1 MRLPLDYLCF
11 LCGILLL
18 LQYVL
23 TYSRRLREA
32 AEFRFRLFGWFCLI
46 AGLQQWMQL
55 LCASYPALPYS
66 DKLNLLLSLASFLLL
81 LEFGRTALWAQ
92 GIRVPRWG
100 LVPLLLLAFS
110 SLRLGMSSFAA
121 CASFVLAA
129 PGAMLAALA
138 FAMAARKSTGWQ
150 RRGFALAGV
159 GMVVFGLAALLSVPE
174 VRFLVENLPMRQA
187 PLWQG
192 QDVSLWLLLVSAA
205 VALLG
210 LWTAARSSRRRPA
223 IYIWNPATPLVL
235 LVLLTAGWWSAHLS
249 GGLLDEEI
257 GASLLADANSLA
269 ASMNPADLKG
279 LTFTHADQQD
289 ARFRRLHEQ
298 FQTYL
303 PYTNARGIYMVAQR
317 NGQLVF
323 GPQSYNDNDQE
334 ASAPGTPFVQP
345 PAGLEAVFRTQTARS
360 VAPYQKQS
368 GTYVSAYA
376 PVEDPHTGKML
387 LAVGMDVASTDWQIQ
402 VLHFRLTAIGFT
414 LLFIVLYLITTLLLQ
429 YRQERP
435 PSGWPMWMRYLESAV
450 VLACGLSVTLA
461 VALIL
466 NRFDMRFRAEVF
478 RQMAGVQAARLRQTF
493 VDLDNQVDSVGRFCE
508 TRPTLSRED
517 FTYFVRPL
525 VQSAAI
531 QAYEWIP
538 AVPAAQ
544 KAQVEASIQR
554 QNSPGY
560 TIFQRNAKGEPEPA
574 SGRTVYYPVAYVEPR
589 AGNERAVG
597 FDLGSEPIRRSAL
610 DEAARSQTA
619 VATNPVALVQE
630 TERQKGL
637 LVFRPVYSTDANG
650 QTQLRGFALFV
661 IRLQS
666 LFSRMLSDASTA
678 LTADLVELNTRHEPE
693 MLATTRK
700 DRAEGSANLRSRFSK
715 PDLVLMWPV
724 LAYGKTYATVIR
736 PGPDFSTVHAR
747 RTGWQ
752 AFFLGLALSTIA
764 AAFVGNLG
772 WQRYSLN
779 TEVEARTSELQR
791 SETRYRLLF
800 ENSLSGVALLEAV
813 RDQQGNICDWLLL
826 AANAT
831 FGSQLGRRRE
841 EILGRPISVMLSEQ
855 DAATMYLALRMVVDD
870 LRPITFE
877 EHFARQKRDCLVNIF
892 PAGAGRVAYISVD
905 ITDRKRAEQA
915 LRKTLEDA
923 GRLNQQLEAE
933 TARANAAATQ
943 AQAATVAKSMFLA
956 NMSHEIR
963 TPLNG
968 VIGLNALL
976 LDMELSP
983 KQRHYVKLI
992 GANAELLLQL
1002 INDILDLSK
1011 LEAGKLQ
1018 LEAAKFEIRPL
1029 LDKLAKMMEFPVSEK
1044 GLRFVCQ
1051 AADDVPE
1058 RLCGDAGRLQ
1068 QVLINLV
1075 GNAIKFTN
1083 QGEVVV
1089 NVTRQWEKDGKIRL
1103 RFSVRDTGIGIP
1115 LEQQQLV
1122 FASFTQADS
1131 STTRKFG
1138 GTGLGL
1144 TICRELVGI
1153 MGGEIGVESEPGQG
1167 SEFWFTATF
1176 HSLPDMDLKL
1186 MSSKKRSALLQLP
1199 KQQAPAADY
1208 PARILLVE
1216 DNLTNQQVA
1225 LGILGKMN
1233 LHADTAA
1240 NGVQALE
1247 ALSRQH
1253 YDLVLMDVQMPEMD
1267 GMEATRQIRSGASSV
1282 LDHEIPV
1289 VAMTAHAMAGDEARC
1304 LESGM
1309 NDYVTKPIDPRL
1321 LLAAIRRWLPSEIP
1335 SQPQPSA
1342 QSTSTGLP
1350 TAEIVFD
1357 HADFVRR
1364 MMDDADLAQSIAAEF
1379 LSSLENDLQELQRMM
1394 QAGDVTAVGKMAH
1407 RIKGAAGN
1415 VSAVRL
1421 ARTAANLESDCKT
1434 GVSAQPAALVEAL
1447 AHQCAELRAT
1457 MKKWMNRGAE

>member
-1 MRLPLDYLCF
+1 MRIPLDYLCF

-46 AGLQQWMQL
+46 AGVQQWMQL

-66 DKLNLLLSLASFLLL
+66 DKLNLLLSLASFVVL

-92 GIRVPRWG
+92 GMRVPRWG

-150 RRGFALAGV
+150 RRGFVLAGV

-223 IYIWNPATPLVL
+223 VYIWNAATPLLL
-235 LVLLTAGWWSAHLS
+235 LVVLTAGWWSAHLS

-257 GASLLADANSLA
+257 GASLLAEANSLA
-269 ASMNPADLKG
+269 ASMNPSDLKG
-279 LTFTHADQQD
+279 LTFTRADQQD

-303 PYTNARGIYMVAQR
+303 PYTSARGIYMVAQR

-345 PAGLEAVFRTQTARS
+345 PAGLEAVFRTRTARS

-387 LAVGMDVASTDWQIQ
+387 LAVGMDVATTDWQIQ
-402 VLHFRLTAIGFT
+402 VLHFRLAAIGFT
-414 LLFIVLYLITTLLLQ
+414 LLFIVLYLTITLLLQ

-508 TRPTLSRED
+508 TRSNLSRED

-544 KAQVEASIQR
+544 KARVEAAIQR
-554 QNSPGY
+554 QNTPGY

-597 FDLGSEPIRRSAL
+597 FDLGSEPMRRSAL

-619 VATNPVALVQE
+619 VATNPITLVQE

-637 LVFRPVYSTDANG
+637 LVFRPVYTTDANG

-678 LTADLVELNTRHEPE
+678 LTADLVELNTKHEPE

-813 RDQQGNICDWLLL
+813 RDPQGSICDWLLL

-841 EILGRPISVMLSEQ
+841 EILGRPISAMLSEQ

-877 EHFARQKRDCLVNIF
+877 EHFARQKRDCLVNVF

-933 TARANAAATQ
+933 TARANASATE
-943 AQAATVAKSMFLA
+943 AQAATAAKSMFLA

-983 KQRHYVKLI
+983 KQRHYAELI
-992 GANAELLLQL
+992 GANAGLLLQL

-1018 LEAAKFEIRPL
+1018 LESAKFELRPL
-1029 LDKLAKMMEFPVSEK
+1029 LSKLAKMMEFPVSEK

-1051 AADDVPE
+1051 AEGDVPE
-1058 RLCGDAGRLQ
+1058 RLCGDSGRLQ

-1075 GNAIKFTN
+1075 GNAIKFTK

-1089 NVTRQWEKDGKIRL
+1089 NVTRQWEEAGLIRL

-1115 LEQQQLV
+1115 REQQQLV

-1144 TICRELVGI
+1144 TICKELVGI
-1153 MGGEIGVESEPGQG
+1153 MGGQIGVESEPGQG

-1186 MSSKKRSALLQLP
+1186 MSSKKRSGLLQLP
-1199 KQQAPAADY
+1199 MQQVPAAGY

-1267 GMEATRQIRSGASSV
+1267 GMEATRQIRSSASTV
-1282 LDHEIPV
+1282 LDHEVPI

-1304 LESGM
+1304 LGVGM

-1321 LLAAIRRWLPSEIP
+1321 LLAAIRRWLPAEIP
-1335 SQPQPSA
+1335 AQPSV
-1342 QSTSTGLP
+1342 QSSATGMP

-1364 MMDDADLAQSIAAEF
+1364 MMDDSDLAQNIAVEF
-1379 LSSLENDLQELQRMM
+1379 LSSLENDLRELQRMM
-1394 QAGDVTAVGKMAH
+1394 QAGDVAAVGKMAH

-1434 GVSAQPAALVEAL
+1434 GASTHPEALVEAL
-1447 AHQCAELRAT
+1447 ARQCAELRAT
-1457 MKKWMNRGAE
+1457 MEKWMNPGAQ